1 VAYSKMADEIAA
13 LLLAEAKSQSVD
25 IGVQM
30 RMFDTVLDAP
40 MPEDA
45 RMCRVQGATTA
56 FTKWITKEVPA

>member
-1 VAYSKMADEIAA
+1 MADEISA

-25 IGVQM
+25 IGVKM

-45 RMCRVQGATTA
+45 RMCRVQGATAA